1 MQVVGGGGV
10 TSVFSSPPVAA
21 SFRQSSPPPLSP
33 CSVPPRLL
41 LLRLLPPRPAWASS
55 SILHLRCNKKFPLR
69 ICCRGQELPSPRR
82 RRRRRRTTTTTTIGG
97 PELPQSSSSSGL
109 QDLDNWKG
117 DGEGERGFEGETHTS
132 DEEELF
138 QLYGVAPLVLVFS
151 AIAEAGSGG
160 YSQASY
166 YTSLGLF
173 LLSLP
178 GVWSLVKRSTKS
190 KVVKKTFLV
199 QGSTMEQG
207 KSPRQIAAEISSFF
221 TRNNFLVTG
230 RGDTITFEGMM
241 MPSRGQAAFLTFC
254 SLVSL
259 ACLGLVLSIAV
270 PDIGEKWYLLTIF
283 SPLAGVYYWTRASR
297 KEQIQVKIIV
307 ADDESSTDV
316 IVQGDDEQ
324 IDRLRRELSLMEKG
338 MVYVKGL
345 FEQ

>member
-1 MQVVGGGGV
+1 VCVVAMLVVGGGGV

-21 SFRQSSPPPLSP
+21 SFRQSTPPPPP

-41 LLRLLPPRPAWASS
+41 LCLLPPRPAWASS

-82 RRRRRRTTTTTTIGG
+82 RRRTTTTIGG
-97 PELPQSSSSSGL
+97 PELPQTSSSSASSSSSSGL
-109 QDLDNWKG
+109 QDLDNWKE
-117 DGEGERGFEGETHTS
+117 DGEGEGGFEGERNTS
-132 DEEELF
+132 DGEELF
-138 QLYGVAPLVLVFS
+138 QLYGVAPLVLVYS

-230 RGDTITFEGMM
+230 RGDTITFEGTML
-241 MPSRGQAAFLTFC
+241 PSRGQAAFLTFC

-283 SPLAGVYYWTRASR
+283 SPLAYEFLSHHLSCSSSVDAYAVLTRAS
-297 KEQIQVKIIV
+297 
-307 ADDESSTDV
+307 S
-316 IVQGDDEQ
+316 
-324 IDRLRRELSLMEKG
+324 LSLS
-338 MVYVKGL
+338 L
-345 FEQ
+345 WLS

>member
-1 MQVVGGGGV
+1 MCVVAMLVVGGGGV

-21 SFRQSSPPPLSP
+21 SFRQSTPPPPP

-41 LLRLLPPRPAWASS
+41 LCLLPPRPAWASS

-82 RRRRRRTTTTTTIGG
+82 RRRTTTTIGG
-97 PELPQSSSSSGL
+97 PELPQTSSSSASSSSSSGL
-109 QDLDNWKG
+109 QDLDNWKE
-117 DGEGERGFEGETHTS
+117 DGEGEGGFEGERNTS
-132 DEEELF
+132 DGEELF
-138 QLYGVAPLVLVFS
+138 QLYGVAPLVLVYS

-190 KVVKKTFLV
+190 KVCLSVASFSFFVFFAFFQREEGGRILSVQLKKHQLCCQAFALVILSSKDIINRMCVSPSPRIGMACNPVPKMSKNLVAQVVKKTFLV

-230 RGDTITFEGMM
+230 RGDTIT
-241 MPSRGQAAFLTFC
+241 
-254 SLVSL
+254 
-259 ACLGLVLSIAV
+259 
-270 PDIGEKWYLLTIF
+270 
-283 SPLAGVYYWTRASR
+283 
-297 KEQIQVKIIV
+297 
-307 ADDESSTDV
+307 
-316 IVQGDDEQ
+316 
-324 IDRLRRELSLMEKG
+324 
-338 MVYVKGL
+338 
-345 FEQ
+345 